1 MVSGLATLVNY
12 ASAVVNAINIL
23 LTLGLL
29 FYALRIR
36 SMFKGGFI
44 GKTTPIFA
52 ASAFFLFLA
61 AVFRAAL
68 LWGYFLQDFEPLE
81 IGTRTVGF
89 ILLLVFA
96 YSYAHQW
103 ATLGGT
109 AGK

>member
-1 MVSGLATLVNY
+1 MVNY
-12 ASAVVNAINIL
+12 ASAVMNVINVI

-52 ASAFFLFLA
+52 SSVFFLFLA

-68 LWGYFLQDFEPLE
+68 LWGYFQQDFEPLE
-81 IGTRTVGF
+81 IGTRTIGF
-89 ILLLVFA
+89 ILLFVFA

-103 ATLGGT
+103 ATLGGA

>member
-1 MVSGLATLVNY
+1 LVNL
-12 ASAVVNAINIL
+12 ASAVVSAINIL

-68 LWGYFLQDFEPLE
+68 LWGYFMQDFEPLE
-81 IGTRTVGF
+81 MGAVTIGF
-89 ILLLVFA
+89 ILLFVFA

-103 ATLGGT
+103 ATLGGN

>member
-1 MVSGLATLVNY
+1 MVNLV
-12 ASAVVNAINIL
+12 SAVLNAINIL

-29 FYALRIR
+29 FYALKIR

-68 LWGYFLQDFEPLE
+68 LWGYFPQDFQPLE
-81 IGTRTVGF
+81 LGTRTIGF
-89 ILLLVFA
+89 ILLFVFA

-103 ATLGGT
+103 ATLGGA

>member
-1 MVSGLATLVNY
+1 MNL
-12 ASAVVNAINIL
+12 ASAAINAINII

-36 SMFKGGFI
+36 SMFNGGFI

-68 LWGYFLQDFEPLE
+68 LWGYFPPEFEPLE
-81 IGTRTVGF
+81 LGTRTLGF
-89 ILLLVFA
+89 LLLFVFA

-103 ATLGGT
+103 ATMGHT
-109 AGK
+109 ARK

>member
-12 ASAVVNAINIL
+12 ASAIVNAINII

-81 IGTRTVGF
+81 IGTRTAGF

-103 ATLGGT
+103 ANP
-109 AGK
+109 GK

>member
-1 MVSGLATLVNY
+1 MVNL
-12 ASAVVNAINIL
+12 ASAIVNAINIL

-68 LWGYFLQDFEPLE
+68 LWGYFLPEFEPLE
-81 IGTRTVGF
+81 IGTRTIGF
-89 ILLLVFA
+89 ILLFVFA
-96 YSYAHQW
+96 YSYVHQW